1 MKNLNKWKILNSKM
15 VINNQWCKVRQ
26 DEVELPGGQIID
38 DFFVNIRPDIAV
50 ILPITQQKEI
60 VFVRQYRH
68 AVGQILLELPA
79 GAFNPEEEDSVVA
92 AAREL
97 EEETGYVAEQ
107 LIKLTTLYDNP
118 PKDTNDIHLFLAEN
132 VRKSSQQM
140 LDITEDIEVVL
151 IPISEVM
158 ETIAQGKIC
167 VSGTIAAIFLGLDFL
182 SRRAAKQV
190 DENKLNF

>member
-1 MKNLNKWKILNSKM
+1 MKNLSKWKILNSKM

-26 DEVELPGGQIID
+26 DEVELPNGQIVD

-68 AVGQILLELPA
+68 AVGEVLLELPA
-79 GAFNPEEEDSVVA
+79 GAFYPAQEDSVVA

-97 EEETGYVAEQ
+97 EEETGYIAEEF
-107 LIKLTTLYDNP
+107 IKLTTLYDNP
-118 PKDTNDIHLFLAEN
+118 PKYTNKIHLFLAEN
-132 VRKSSQQM
+132 VHQSSQQM
-140 LDITEDIEVVL
+140 LDITEEIEVVL

-158 ETIAQGKIC
+158 ESIAQGKIS
-167 VSGTIAAIFLGLDFL
+167 VSGTIAAIFLSLDFL
-182 SRRAAKQV
+182 SRRAAKQM
-190 DENKLNF
+190 DESQFNS

>member
-1 MKNLNKWKILNSKM
+1 MKNLSKWKILNSKM

-26 DEVELPGGQIID
+26 DEVELPNGQIVD

-68 AVGQILLELPA
+68 AVGAILLELPA
-79 GAFNPEEEDSVVA
+79 GAFHPEEEDSVVA

-107 LIKLTTLYDNP
+107 LIQLATLYDNP
-118 PKDTNDIHLFLAEN
+118 PKDTNNIHLFLAEN
-132 VRKSSQQM
+132 VHLASQQR

-151 IPISEVM
+151 IPVSEVI

-182 SRRAAKQV
+182 SCQAAKQA
-190 DENKLNF
+190 N

>member
-1 MKNLNKWKILNSKM
+1 MKNLSKWKILNSKM

-26 DEVELPGGQIID
+26 DEVELPSGQIID

-68 AVGQILLELPA
+68 AVGEILLELPA
-79 GAFNPEEEDSVVA
+79 GAFHPEEEDGAVA

-107 LIKLTTLYDNP
+107 LIQLTTLYDNP
-118 PKDTNDIHLFLAEN
+118 PKDTNTIHLFLAEN
-132 VRKSSQQM
+132 VHQSSKQM
-140 LDITEDIEVVL
+140 LDVTEDIEVVL
-151 IPISEVM
+151 IPVSEVM
-158 ETIAQGKIC
+158 ETIAQRKVC
-167 VSGTIAAIFLGLDFL
+167 VSGTIAAIFLGLNFL
-182 SRRAAKQV
+182 SRRAAKN
-190 DENKLNF
+190 EWK

>member
-26 DEVELPGGQIID
+26 DEVELPSGQIID

-68 AVGQILLELPA
+68 AVGEILLELPA

-107 LIKLTTLYDNP
+107 LIKLATLYDNP
-118 PKDTNDIHLFLAEN
+118 PKDTNDIHLFLAGN
-132 VRKSSQQM
+132 VHKSSQQM

-158 ETIAQGKIC
+158 ETIAHRKIC